1 MLVLGLFVG
10 VLIGSGVGAYAA
22 WNVARARGQREVAEI
37 AGKSAADIAATGA
50 RLDEWSKQIAR
61 LEQELAQRTREV
73 DAALAESSAA
83 LQERAGIAAELEAE
97 RKASAEKLALL
108 QHAET
113 KLREAFEA
121 LSAEAL
127 RRNNQSFLE
136 LAKSSLGE
144 FQQAATGD
152 LDRRQT
158 AIGELV
164 KPIRESLE
172 KVDGKLQAVERARGE
187 AYAELRE
194 QVRALGTTQQR
205 LESETANLVKALRTP
220 NVRGRWGEIQLRRVV
235 ELAGMLDHCDFREQQ
250 TVSTDDGRF
259 RPDVVVQLPGRKQVV
274 VDAKAPLMSYLQA
287 LDATDDASRDALY
300 RDHARQ
306 VREHVTRLSS
316 KAYWAQFEA
325 TPELV
330 IMFLPGET
338 FYSAALQYDPGL
350 IEFGVEQRVLI
361 ASPTTL
367 IGLLRSVAYG
377 WRQEQIAENAQ
388 QISKLGRDLYERL
401 LKLAEHFDDIRKGLD
416 RTVDAYN
423 RAVGSFEGRVLVAG
437 RRFKELGATPLGEL
451 PEAAVV
457 DRAPR
462 ALEAPPALIDAGRE
476 PPDEAATPPVYLTM
490 SSEQ

>member
-1 MLVLGLFVG
+1 MLVIGLFVG
-10 VLIGSGVGAYAA
+10 VLLGGGAGAFAA

-61 LEQELAQRTREV
+61 LEQELGQRARELEQSV
-73 DAALAESSAA
+73 AESAQVR
-83 LQERAGIAAELEAE
+83 QERARLAAELDAE
-97 RKASAEKLALL
+97 RKAGAEKLALL
-108 QHAET
+108 RDAET

-136 LAKSSLGE
+136 LAKASLGE

-152 LDRRQT
+152 LDKRQT
-158 AIGELV
+158 AITEMV

-172 KVDGKLQAVERARGE
+172 KVDSKLQAVERARGE

-194 QVRALGTTQQR
+194 QVRALGTTQQH
-205 LESETANLVKALRTP
+205 LQSETANLVKALRTP

-259 RPDVVVQLPGRKQVV
+259 RPDVVVQLPGRKQVI

-287 LDATDDASRDALY
+287 LEAPDDETREALY

-306 VREHVTRLSS
+306 VRDHITRLSS

-350 IEFGVEQRVLI
+350 IEFGVEQRVLV

-401 LKLAEHFDDIRKGLD
+401 LKMSEHFDDIRKGLD

-451 PEAAVV
+451 PEIGVV

-462 ALEAPPALIDAGRE
+462 ALQAAALVEAERAGEADAPPA
-476 PPDEAATPPVYLTM
+476 YLLT
-490 SSEQ
+490 E